1 MARISEA
8 EETPDLLPGL
18 RALLP
23 KVVPFTIPEGDP
35 RVELRGEKG
44 LMAGQSIAKHTL
56 ICPYEVRGRLP
67 PLTARISGFS
77 PRDHRRDQCPQKL
90 TAEHVVDW
98 QGRVML
104 EDELESHHTEA
115 CTTWCGHE
123 RYIMEMAERRGSNL
137 IVSAYGGDGN
147 DSM

>member
-1 MARISEA
+1 
-8 EETPDLLPGL
+8 
-18 RALLP
+18 
-23 KVVPFTIPEGDP
+23 
-35 RVELRGEKG
+35 
-44 LMAGQSIAKHTL
+44 
-56 ICPYEVRGRLP
+56 
-67 PLTARISGFS
+67 
-77 PRDHRRDQCPQKL
+77 L